1 MFVGKQVRAG
11 LVEPGPKRTLV
22 RARGMEDSCLCPRR
36 VRRVAREREQVSAAT
51 DNRAADRRQED
62 PFFLAGQKVVRARE
76 QGLKETG
83 MCRYSK
89 WENRDMPGLHAVDC
103 VVALGVGGLRS
114 PTVRGAENTRA
125 SRESKA
131 AGVEWPCDLFDR

>member
-1 MFVGKQVRAG
+1 MFVSKQVRAG
-11 LVEPGPKRTLV
+11 RVEPGPKRTLV
-22 RARGMEDSCLCPRR
+22 RANGIEDSCFRPRR
-36 VRRVAREREQVSAAT
+36 VHRSSREREQVSAAT
-51 DNRAADRRQED
+51 ENHAADRRRED
-62 PFFLAGQKVVRARE
+62 LFFLAGQKVVRARE